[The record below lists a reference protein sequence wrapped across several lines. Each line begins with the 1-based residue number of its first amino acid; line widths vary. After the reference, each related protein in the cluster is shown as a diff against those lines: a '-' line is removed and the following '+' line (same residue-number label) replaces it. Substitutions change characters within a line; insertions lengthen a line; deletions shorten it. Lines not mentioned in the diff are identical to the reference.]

1 MNLKKAN
8 KIVEKVTSKVLG
20 LDFTF
25 PMVNGHLEAKS
36 SITMNGFDDD
46 IYCQFRF
53 YEDGLVSYC
62 FTFDKLEESADV
74 LQKINNFNKNV
85 VFFKAYLEDGF
96 LRIDHVCYEMSEKT
110 LEEYTKGI
118 FRQMI
123 AEKTKEYLRPLTAL
137 THS

>member
-1 MNLKKAN
+1 
-8 KIVEKVTSKVLG
+8 
-20 LDFTF
+20 
-25 PMVNGHLEAKS
+25 
-36 SITMNGFDDD
+36 MNGFDDD

-96 LRIDHVCYEMSEKT
+96 LRIDHVCYEMNEKT

>member
-1 MNLKKAN
+1 MNLKKAK
-8 KIVEKVTSKVLG
+8 KIVEKVTDKVLG

-46 IYCQFRF
+46 IFCQFRF

-62 FTFDKLEESADV
+62 FTFDKLEESEDV
-74 LQKINNFNKNV
+74 LQKINSFNKNV
-85 VFFKAYLEDGF
+85 SFFKAYIEDGF
-96 LRIDHVCYEMSEKT
+96 LRIDHVCYEMSDKI

-123 AEKTKEYLRPLTAL
+123 AENTKAYLHVLTEL
-137 THS
+137 THK

>member
-1 MNLKKAN
+1 MNLKKAK
-8 KIVEKVTSKVLG
+8 KIVEKVTGKVLD
-20 LDFTF
+20 LEFTF

-74 LQKINNFNKNV
+74 LGLINTFNKNV
-85 VFFKAYLEDGF
+85 PFFKAYIEDGF
-96 LRIDHVCYEMSEKT
+96 LRIDHVCYEMSEKN

-123 AEKTKEYLRPLTAL
+123 NETTKEHLRPLTEL
-137 THS
+137 THD